1 MCTLGLLLREG
12 ELAVSGNR
20 NERLDR
26 PASPPAVHDGVL
38 APRDESAQG
47 TWLGLNRHGLF
58 VCITNR
64 TGAAAD
70 PARRSRGLLVRDAL
84 QAGSARSLHHDL
96 ARLDPLLYNGFHLVY
111 ADLREAFVTVGT
123 GARLLQHALPPGTP
137 HLITERSYGAGEGER
152 EHTVRAG
159 LLEAWDPKHRAAGP
173 LEELRRWR
181 EPMRGHAL
189 APLESACVHADAA
202 GYGTRSSL
210 QLRLRQGSA
219 AALWT
224 DGHPCTNPP
233 RDLAPLLALLNG
245 GA

>member
-1 MCTLGLLLREG
+1 MCTLALLLRPG
-12 ELAVSGNR
+12 LLAVSGNR

-47 TWLGLNRHGLF
+47 TWLGLNRHRLF

-64 TGAAAD
+64 TRAVLD

-84 QAGSARSLHHDL
+84 QARSARALHADL
-96 ARLDPLLYNGFHLVY
+96 ARLDPAQYNGFHLVY
-111 ADLREAFVTVGT
+111 ADLEAAFVTVGT
-123 GARLLQHALPPGTP
+123 GATLQQHALPAGAV

-152 EHTVRAG
+152 EAAARADFAD
-159 LLEAWDPKHRAAGP
+159 AWDPKHLAQASAG
-173 LEELRRWR
+173 ELRAWR
-181 EPMRGHAL
+181 EPMRRHARE
-189 APLESACVHADAA
+189 PLESACVHADTW

-210 QLRLRQGSA
+210 QLCLREGAA

-233 RDLAPLLALLNG
+233 RDLADEVAQLYR
-245 GA
+245 